1 MPVKYRCGADPEIFL
16 KDQAGKHI
24 SAIGYIMADKWNPL
38 QIPDM
43 PKGFTLQE
51 DNVSLEYG
59 IPPAAS
65 AEEFIHHIKAVMEKS
80 KEWVPGLQFSNLSC
94 VVFPED
100 QMEHPLAHIFG
111 CEPDY
116 CAWTGKDNPKPQPPH
131 PFMRSAGGHVHIET
145 KEDPWQVV
153 KAVDLYLGVPSVLMD
168 KGEERKQLYGK
179 AGACR
184 IKPYG
189 PEYRTLSNF
198 WIFEDRLVQ
207 WVWDNVGR
215 ALENVTYD
223 FDSIGDEVQHCINSN
238 DKALARMLVDKYQL
252 EVV

>member
-1 MPVKYRCGADPEIFL
+1 MTIKYRCGADPEVFL
-16 KDQAGKHI
+16 QQPDGKMI
-24 SAIGYIMADKWNPL
+24 SSIGYIMADKWNPL

-215 ALENVTYD
+215 ALENVSYD

-238 DKALARMLVDKYQL
+238 DKALARVLVDKYQL

>member
-1 MPVKYRCGADPEIFL
+1 MRLGSDPEVFL
-16 KDQAGKHI
+16 KDSSGKHI
-24 SAIGYIMADKWNPL
+24 SAIGYIMADKWHPL

-43 PKGFTLQE
+43 AKGFTLQE

-65 AEEFIHHIKAVMEKS
+65 SEEFIHHIKAVMEKS

-100 QMEHPLAHIFG
+100 QMDNPMAHIFG

-116 CAWTGKDNPKPQPPH
+116 CAWTGRDNPKPQPPH

-145 KEDPWQVV
+145 QENPWQVV

-168 KGEERKQLYGK
+168 HGEERKQLYGK

-198 WIFEDRLVQ
+198 WIFEDHLIK

-215 ALENVTYD
+215 ALENVSFNYD
-223 FDSIGDEVQHCINSN
+223 AMGADIQACINNN
-238 DKALARMLVDKYQL
+238 DKELAKHLVATYNL
-252 EVV
+252 EVI